1 MVDFKELLKAGVHFG
16 HKTSF
21 GNPKMRPYIWGAKN
35 RIHLIDVSKTATL
48 LDIAGN
54 KLKDL
59 ASNGGAILWVGT
71 KKPAQMVIEK
81 VGKELDMP
89 FVVNR
94 WIGGTLSN
102 YAQVKKAITRYLFLR
117 DDILKKSDTL
127 YTKKELVMLQKQLN
141 RLEKNVGGIVNLE
154 FPPAAI
160 VVVDAQK
167 EYSAVKEAFGM
178 KIPVIGL
185 VDTNTDPSFIN
196 CVIPCNDDSPR
207 SVKLIIETLAAK
219 VAEGKK
225 LGIENRK
232 TREAELKEKAKEKK
246 DKLESPIL
254 PELFSEE
261 GDEESDNKPKKM
273 MIKKP
278 VRRTDGGR

>member
-1 MVDFKELLKAGVHFG
+1 MAVSFKDLLKAGVHFG

-54 KLKDL
+54 QLKSL
-59 ASNGGAILWVGT
+59 VSNGGAVLWVGT
-71 KKPAQMVIEK
+71 KKPAQAIIEK
-81 VGKELDMP
+81 VAKELDMP
-89 FVVNR
+89 YVVNR

-102 YAQVKKAITRYLFLR
+102 YAQVKKAITRFLYLR

-141 RLEKNVGGIVNLE
+141 RLEKNVGGIVNLD

-160 VVVDAQK
+160 IVVDAQK

-185 VDTNTDPSFIN
+185 VDTNTDPSNIN
-196 CVIPCNDDSPR
+196 CIIPCNDDSPR
-207 SVKLIIETLAAK
+207 SIKLIIETLAEY

-225 LGIENRK
+225 AAIENRK
-232 TREAELKEKAKEKK
+232 TREAEIKEKAKEKK

-254 PELFSEE
+254 PELFNEE
-261 GDEESDNKPKKM
+261 DEETDGKPKKM
-273 MIKKP
+273 MTKKP
-278 VRRTDGGR
+278 VRRTDGR

>member
-117 DDILKKSDTL
+117 DDILKKSDSL

-225 LGIENRK
+225 LAVENKK
-232 TREAELKEKAKEKK
+232 TRDAELKEKAKEKK

-273 MIKKP
+273 MVKKP